1 MLNNDYRPVN
11 SEKKIVAS
19 IKNGSVKL
27 SSSPSFPEKVTWR
40 NIHMDISPYYSWAI
54 LCDWNSMIFISW
66 YRNSY
71 NGKIS
76 TLILQWVPEMRPII
90 LQWHY
95 KKHIWYFFPT
105 DIQRVVVIHKTRH
118 FIRISQ
124 LNGFRSI
131 DFAQWRHKI
140 CLYFLF
146 GKWDGNEESENVAYM
161 GRVTRYWSINC
172 FISANFV
179 TRVLLF
185 VLPVD
190 TITTCNHQCTNS
202 RVPSGWYNVLY

>member
-1 MLNNDYRPVN
+1 MIIGQSTLK
-11 SEKKIVAS
+11 KKIVAS

-95 KKHIWYFFPT
+95 KKHIWYFFQQT
-105 DIQRVVVIHKTRH
+105 YKGFSSYIKLDILSEYHSLMGLGLLILHNDVIKYAYIFSSVSGMEMKNPKMLHIWVEWRGIGPLTVSYLQ
-118 FIRISQ
+118 IS
-124 LNGFRSI
+124 
-131 DFAQWRHKI
+131 
-140 CLYFLF
+140 
-146 GKWDGNEESENVAYM
+146 
-161 GRVTRYWSINC
+161 
-172 FISANFV
+172 
-179 TRVLLF
+179 
-185 VLPVD
+185 
-190 TITTCNHQCTNS
+190 
-202 RVPSGWYNVLY
+202 